1 MLGWPLSPQLE
12 DPMAHRTD
20 VEPHRHCRSL
30 TRHSCLPGVLFPLL
44 GAGLLVG
51 ASAAQAQDA
60 PPLNLDWWHPVAA
73 GGAVAATIFFIDEP
87 VRDWMQPAPESLDDL
102 ADFAARFKDGPVYWY
117 SAAGLAGIGL
127 AAREPKVAAT
137 GVHVITAYGMAGWMN
152 ISLKWVFGRTRP
164 SQTPG
169 DVNEFDF
176 FDGGENAAFPSG
188 SAAVVFS
195 LATTL
200 ADAVDR
206 TPVSVVLYA
215 GAGLNSWARLH
226 TNRHWVS
233 DVAMGALVG
242 ITAAKLVNGE
252 WTLFGL
258 SPPALW
264 TDGRRSGLAMQI
276 GL

>member
-1 MLGWPLSPQLE
+1 MPERSTPTARRSRLVPRQS
-12 DPMAHRTD
+12 AIAIRTTCLLIAAFMVAGVPTHAQQD
-20 VEPHRHCRSL
+20 EP
-30 TRHSCLPGVLFPLL
+30 F
-44 GAGLLVG
+44 
-51 ASAAQAQDA
+51 
-60 PPLNLDWWHPVAA
+60 NLDWWHPIAA
-73 GGAVAATIFFIDEP
+73 GGAVAATILVIDEP
-87 VRDWMQPAPESLDDL
+87 VRDWMQPAPESLDGL
-102 ADFAARFKDGPVYWY
+102 SDFAARFKDGPVYWY
-117 SAAGLAGIGL
+117 TAAGLAGIGL
-127 AAREPKVAAT
+127 AAKEPKVAAT

-152 ISLKWVFGRTRP
+152 ISLKWAFGRTRP

-176 FDGGENAAFPSG
+176 FGGGENAAFPSG

-206 TPVSVVLYA
+206 TPVSIVLYA

-226 TNRHWVS
+226 ANRHWVS

-252 WTLFGL
+252 WTVFGL
-258 SPPALW
+258 RPPTLW
-264 TDGRRSGLAMQI
+264 TDGRRSGMVMRLGM
-276 GL
+276 